1 MNIYQTSTKTSTDY
15 QKNISDAEKALLT
28 AQNAGARQTTIK
40 KIKARLDEAKRQE
53 ELDKKHRD
61 LRFVDE
67 WPNEILIKRYEEAT
81 KFAEDLM
88 AKMDDPGL
96 FSSKANQELSK
107 RYDNVLKII
116 ERLEDEGRA
125 RQLAFFLTAEQIQ
138 QIFSED

>member
-1 MNIYQTSTKTSTDY
+1 MNIHQTSTKTSTDY
-15 QKNISDAEKALLT
+15 QKLISDAEMALLA
-28 AQNAGARQTTIK
+28 AQKAGARQTTIK
-40 KIKARLDEAKRQE
+40 KIKARFDEAKQQE

-61 LRFVDE
+61 LRFIGE

-81 KFAEDLM
+81 RFAEDLM

-96 FSSKANQELSK
+96 FSNKENQEQSR

-125 RQLAFFLTAEQIQ
+125 RQLAFFLTAEQIR